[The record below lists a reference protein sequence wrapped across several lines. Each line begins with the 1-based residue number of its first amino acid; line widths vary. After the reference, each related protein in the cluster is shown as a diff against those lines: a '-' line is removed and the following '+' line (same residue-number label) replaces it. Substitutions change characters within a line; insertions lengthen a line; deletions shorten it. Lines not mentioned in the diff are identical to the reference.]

1 MIISNSTTFRIKL
14 LIFETVNREVTLE
27 SKSKLNVDVPYFIC
41 LTFEDLMGLSTLLP
55 VKQDHAKTVKHY
67 NSNKTLE

>member
-41 LTFEDLMGLSTLLP
+41 LAFEDLMGLSTLLP

>member
-41 LTFEDLMGLSTLLP
+41 LTFEGLMGLSTLLP
-55 VKQDHAKTVKHY
+55 MK
-67 NSNKTLE
+67 